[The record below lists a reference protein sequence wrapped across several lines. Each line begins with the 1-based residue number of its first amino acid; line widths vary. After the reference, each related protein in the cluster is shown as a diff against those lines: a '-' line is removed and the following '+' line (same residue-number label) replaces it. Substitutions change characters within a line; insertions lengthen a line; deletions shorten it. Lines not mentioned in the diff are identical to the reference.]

1 MATYKAPLKEIE
13 FVLHEIAGMPELT
26 ALPGFAEATPEL
38 VMGVLEEAAKLVE
51 GSIAPLN
58 RSGDEEG
65 CRFENGN
72 VFTPAGFKQAYE
84 LYTQAGWGGLAL
96 DPEYGGQGLPYLLST
111 AVGEMLISANTSFSM
126 YPGLSE
132 GCYEAIHTH
141 GTDALKK
148 LYLPRLVSGEWS
160 GTMCLTEPHAGSDVG
175 LGRTKAI
182 PQPDGTYLINGS
194 KIFISAGDHD
204 LTKNIIHLVLARL
217 PDAPAGIR
225 GITLFIVPKFLP
237 NADGSV
243 GARNKMSCGS
253 IEHKMG
259 IKASSTCV
267 LNFENAA
274 GYLIGEKNKGIQHMF
289 TMMNAARLYV
299 GLQGLGLAEHATQN
313 AVRYAK
319 ERRQGRP
326 LTRKG
331 ESSSEAVP
339 IIQHPDVRRMLLT
352 MKAYTEGCRM
362 LSYETAKRL
371 DLARH
376 HPDAGVREA
385 ATDYVDLMTPV
396 CKAFFTD
403 VGFEVSSL
411 GVQVFGGNGYIR
423 ETGMEQNIRD
433 AKIACIYEGTNGIQS
448 LDLIG
453 RKLPIGYG
461 RLLRRF
467 FEPVQAFIAAE
478 RNNADLEFILVPLQ
492 KTFGKLQQVTV
503 WMAERGMADPNDAA
517 AGACEYL
524 RLFGLVALGYFW
536 ARAAQVSITKTSDV
550 FYRGKLATARFYAA
564 HLLPQV
570 NALALSIMAGSEAV
584 MQPGEDCF

>member
-1 MATYKAPLKEIE
+1 
-13 FVLHEIAGMPELT
+13 
-26 ALPGFAEATPEL
+26 
-38 VMGVLEEAAKLVE
+38 
-51 GSIAPLN
+51 
-58 RSGDEEG
+58 
-65 CRFENGN
+65 
-72 VFTPAGFKQAYE
+72 
-84 LYTQAGWGGLAL
+84 
-96 DPEYGGQGLPYLLST
+96 
-111 AVGEMLISANTSFSM
+111 
-126 YPGLSE
+126 
-132 GCYEAIHTH
+132 
-141 GTDALKK
+141 
-148 LYLPRLVSGEWS
+148 
-160 GTMCLTEPHAGSDVG
+160 
-175 LGRTKAI
+175 
-182 PQPDGTYLINGS
+182 
-194 KIFISAGDHD
+194 
-204 LTKNIIHLVLARL
+204 
-217 PDAPAGIR
+217 
-225 GITLFIVPKFLP
+225 
-237 NADGSV
+237 
-243 GARNKMSCGS
+243 MSCGS

-467 FEPVQAFIAAE
+467 FEPVQAFIATE

>member
-1 MATYKAPLKEIE
+1 MATYKAPLKEME
-13 FVLHEIAGMPELT
+13 FVLQEIAGMPELT

-96 DPEYGGQGLPYLLST
+96 DPDYGGQGLPYLLST

-243 GARNKMSCGS
+243 GARNKVSCGS

-467 FEPVQAFIAAE
+467 FEPVQAFIATE

>member
-1 MATYKAPLKEIE
+1 MATYKAPLKEME
-13 FVLHEIAGMPELT
+13 FVLNEIAGLRELA

-38 VMGVLEEAAKLVE
+38 VTGVLEEAAKLVE

-65 CRFENGN
+65 CRFEKGN

-84 LYTQAGWGGLAL
+84 LYTQGGWGGLAL
-96 DPEYGGQGLPYLLST
+96 DPDYGGQGLPYLVST
-111 AVGEMLISANTSFSM
+111 AVAEMLISANTSFSM
-126 YPGLSE
+126 YPGLTE

-141 GTDALKK
+141 GTDELKK
-148 LYLPRLVSGEWS
+148 RYLPKLVSGEWS

-175 LGRTKAI
+175 LGRTKAL
-182 PQPDGTYLINGS
+182 PQPDGTYLISGS
-194 KIFISAGDHD
+194 KIFISAGEHD

-225 GITLFIVPKFLP
+225 GITLFIVPKFLL
-237 NADGSV
+237 NADGGEGS
-243 GARNKMSCGS
+243 RNKVSCGS

-267 LNFENAA
+267 LNFESAA
-274 GYLIGEKNKGIQHMF
+274 GYLIGEKNNGIQHMF

-313 AVRYAK
+313 AVQYAK
-319 ERRQGRP
+319 ERKQGRP

-362 LSYETAKRL
+362 LSYETAKQL

-376 HPDAGVREA
+376 HPDADVRQA
-385 ATDYVDLMTPV
+385 AMDYVDLMTPV

-423 ETGMEQNIRD
+423 EYGMEQNIRD

-453 RKLPIGYG
+453 RKLPTGYG

-467 FEPVQAFIAAE
+467 FEPEQAFIAAE
-478 RNNADLEFILVPLQ
+478 QNNADLQFILVPLQ

-503 WMAERGMADPNDAA
+503 WIAERGMADPNDAA
-517 AGACEYL
+517 AGAYEYL

-536 ARAAQVSITKTSDV
+536 ARAAKISMTKTDDV

-584 MQPGEDCF
+584 MQPDEACF

>member
-148 LYLPRLVSGEWS
+148 LDVPRLVSGEWS

-237 NADGSV
+237 DADGSV

-362 LSYETAKRL
+362 LSYETAKQL

-376 HPDAGVREA
+376 HPDAAARTA

-396 CKAFFTD
+396 CKAFLTD

-453 RKLPIGYG
+453 RKLPTGYG

-467 FEPVQAFIAAE
+467 FEPVQEFIAAE
-478 RNNADLEFILVPLQ
+478 QNNADLQFILVPLQ

-517 AGACEYL
+517 AGAYEYL

-536 ARAAQVSITKTSDV
+536 ARAAKISMTKTGDV

-584 MQPGEDCF
+584 MQPDEACF

>member
-1 MATYKAPLKEIE
+1 
-13 FVLHEIAGMPELT
+13 
-26 ALPGFAEATPEL
+26 
-38 VMGVLEEAAKLVE
+38 
-51 GSIAPLN
+51 
-58 RSGDEEG
+58 
-65 CRFENGN
+65 
-72 VFTPAGFKQAYE
+72 
-84 LYTQAGWGGLAL
+84 
-96 DPEYGGQGLPYLLST
+96 
-111 AVGEMLISANTSFSM
+111 
-126 YPGLSE
+126 
-132 GCYEAIHTH
+132 
-141 GTDALKK
+141 
-148 LYLPRLVSGEWS
+148 
-160 GTMCLTEPHAGSDVG
+160 MCLTEPHAGSDVG
-175 LGRTKAI
+175 LGRTKAL
-182 PQPDGTYLINGS
+182 PQPDGTYLISGS
-194 KIFISAGDHD
+194 KIFISAGEHD

-225 GITLFIVPKFLP
+225 GITLFIVPKFLL
-237 NADGSV
+237 NADGGEGS
-243 GARNKMSCGS
+243 RNKVSCGS

-267 LNFENAA
+267 LNFESAV
-274 GYLIGEKNKGIQHMF
+274 GYLIGEKNNGIQHMF

-313 AVRYAK
+313 AVQYAK

-362 LSYETAKRL
+362 LSYETAKQL

-376 HPDAGVREA
+376 HPDADVRQA
-385 ATDYVDLMTPV
+385 AMDYVDLMTPV

-423 ETGMEQNIRD
+423 EYGMEQNIRD

-453 RKLPIGYG
+453 RKLPTGYG

-467 FEPVQAFIAAE
+467 FEPVQTFIAAE
-478 RNNADLEFILVPLQ
+478 QNNADLQFILVPLQ

-503 WMAERGMADPNDAA
+503 WIAERGMADPNDAA
-517 AGACEYL
+517 AGAYEYL

-536 ARAAQVSITKTSDV
+536 ARAAKISMTKTDDV

-584 MQPGEDCF
+584 MQPDEACF

>member
-1 MATYKAPLKEIE
+1 MATYKAPLKEME
-13 FVLHEIAGMPELT
+13 FVLNEIAGLRELA

-38 VMGVLEEAAKLVE
+38 VTGVLEEAAKLVE

-65 CRFENGN
+65 CRFEKGD

-84 LYTQAGWGGLAL
+84 LYTQGGWGGLAL
-96 DPEYGGQGLPYLLST
+96 DPEYGGQGLPYLVST
-111 AVGEMLISANTSFSM
+111 AVAEMLISANTSFSM
-126 YPGLSE
+126 YPGLTE

-141 GTDALKK
+141 GTDELKK
-148 LYLPRLVSGEWS
+148 RYLPKLVSGEWS

-175 LGRTKAI
+175 LGRTKAL
-182 PQPDGTYLINGS
+182 PQPDGTYLISGS
-194 KIFISAGDHD
+194 KIFISAGEHD

-225 GITLFIVPKFLP
+225 GITLFIVPKFLL
-237 NADGSV
+237 NADGGEGS
-243 GARNKMSCGS
+243 RNKVSCGS

-267 LNFENAA
+267 LNFESAA
-274 GYLIGEKNKGIQHMF
+274 GYLIGEKNNGIQHMF

-313 AVRYAK
+313 AVQYAK

-362 LSYETAKRL
+362 LSYETAKQL

-376 HPDAGVREA
+376 HPDADVRQA
-385 ATDYVDLMTPV
+385 AMDYVDLMTPV

-423 ETGMEQNIRD
+423 EYGMEQNIRD

-453 RKLPIGYG
+453 RKLPTGYG

-467 FEPVQAFIAAE
+467 FEPVQTFIAAE
-478 RNNADLEFILVPLQ
+478 QNNADLQFILVPLQ

-503 WMAERGMADPNDAA
+503 WIAERGMADPNDAA
-517 AGACEYL
+517 AGAYEYL

-536 ARAAQVSITKTSDV
+536 ARAAKISMTKTDDV

-584 MQPGEDCF
+584 MQPDEACF

>member
-1 MATYKAPLKEIE
+1 MATYKAPLKEME

-467 FEPVQAFIAAE
+467 FEPVQAFIATE

>member
-1 MATYKAPLKEIE
+1 MATYKAPLKEME

-96 DPEYGGQGLPYLLST
+96 DPDYGGQGLPYLLST

>member
-84 LYTQAGWGGLAL
+84 LYTQAGWVGLAL

>member
-1 MATYKAPLKEIE
+1 MATYKAPLKEME
-13 FVLHEIAGMPELT
+13 FVLQEIAGMPELT

-467 FEPVQAFIAAE
+467 FEPVQAFIATE

>member
-1 MATYKAPLKEIE
+1 MATYKAPLKEME
-13 FVLHEIAGMPELT
+13 FVLQEVAGLRDLN
-26 ALPGFAEATPEL
+26 ALERFAEATPDL

-51 GSIAPLN
+51 GTIAPLN

-65 CRFENGN
+65 CRFEKGN

-84 LYTQAGWGGLAL
+84 LYTQGGWGGLAL

-111 AVGEMLISANTSFSM
+111 AVGEMLVSANTSFSM

-141 GTDALKK
+141 GTDELKK
-148 LYLPRLVSGEWS
+148 LYLPKLVSGEWS

-175 LGRTKAI
+175 LGRTKAL
-182 PQPDGTYLINGS
+182 PQPDGTYLISGS
-194 KIFISAGDHD
+194 KIFISAGEHD

-225 GITLFIVPKFLP
+225 GITLFIVPKFLL
-237 NADGSV
+237 NADGSA
-243 GARNKMSCGS
+243 GARNKVMCGS

-259 IKASSTCV
+259 IKASST
-267 LNFENAA
+267 
-274 GYLIGEKNKGIQHMF
+274 F
-289 TMMNAARLYV
+289 TMMNAARLFV

-313 AVRYAK
+313 AVQYAK
-319 ERRQGRP
+319 ERKQGRP

-362 LSYETAKRL
+362 LSYETAKQL

-376 HPDAGVREA
+376 HPDAAAREA

-396 CKAFFTD
+396 CKAFLTD
-403 VGFEVSSL
+403 VGFDVSSL

-423 ETGMEQNIRD
+423 EYGMEQNIRD

-453 RKLPIGYG
+453 RKLPTGYG

-478 RNNADLEFILVPLQ
+478 QNNADLQFILVPLQ

-517 AGACEYL
+517 AGAYEYL

-536 ARAAQVSITKTSDV
+536 ARAAKISMTKTGDV

-584 MQPGEDCF
+584 MQPDEAWF

>member
-1 MATYKAPLKEIE
+1 MATYKAPLKEME

>member
-1 MATYKAPLKEIE
+1 MATYKAPLKEMQ
-13 FVLHEIAGMPELT
+13 FVLQEIAGMPELT
-26 ALPGFAEATPEL
+26 ALPAFAEATPDL
-38 VMGVLEEAAKLVE
+38 VMGVLEEVAKLVE

-65 CRFENGN
+65 CRFEQGN
-72 VFTPAGFKQAYE
+72 VFTPAGFKEAYE
-84 LYTQAGWGGLAL
+84 LYTQGGWGGLAL

-111 AVGEMLISANTSFSM
+111 AAGEMLISANTSFSM

-141 GTDALKK
+141 GTDSLKK
-148 LYLPRLVSGEWS
+148 LYLPKLVSGEWS

-182 PQPDGTYLINGS
+182 AQPDGTYLINGS
-194 KIFISAGDHD
+194 KIFISAGEHD

-243 GARNKMSCGS
+243 GARNKMGCGS

-259 IKASSTCV
+259 IKASSTCL
-267 LNFENAA
+267 LNFENAV

-289 TMMNAARLYV
+289 TMMNAARLFV

-313 AVRYAK
+313 AVQYAK
-319 ERRQGRP
+319 ERKQGRP

-376 HPDAGVREA
+376 HPDAAVREA
-385 ATDYVDLMTPV
+385 AMDYVDLMTPV

-403 VGFEVSSL
+403 IGFEVSSL

-423 ETGMEQNIRD
+423 EYGMEQNIRD

-453 RKLPIGYG
+453 RKLPTGYG

-467 FEPVQAFIAAE
+467 FEPVQEFIAAE
-478 RNNADLEFILVPLQ
+478 QNNAELQFILVPLQ

-503 WMAERGMADPNDAA
+503 WMAERGMADSNDAA

-524 RLFGLVALGYFW
+524 RLFALVALAHFW
-536 ARAAQVSITKTSDV
+536 ARAAKISLTQTDDA
-550 FYRGKLATARFYAA
+550 FYRGKLATARFYGA

-584 MQPGEDCF
+584 MQPDEACF

>member
-1 MATYKAPLKEIE
+1 MATYKAPLKEME
-13 FVLHEIAGMPELT
+13 FVLREIAGIEELN
-26 ALPGFAEATPEL
+26 ALPPFAEAGPDL
-38 VMGVLEEAAKLVE
+38 VGGVLEEAAKLVE

-72 VFTPAGFKQAYE
+72 VFTPKGFKGAYE
-84 LYTQAGWGGLAL
+84 LYAQGGWIGLSL
-96 DPEYGGQGLPYLLST
+96 DPKYGGQGLPYLLGT

-141 GTDALKK
+141 GTEELKTR
-148 LYLPRLVSGEWS
+148 YLPKLVSGEWS
-160 GTMCLTEPHAGSDVG
+160 GSMCLTEPHAGSDVG
-175 LGRTKAI
+175 LGRTKAV
-182 PQPDGTYLINGS
+182 PQADGTYLISGS
-194 KIFISAGDHD
+194 KIFISCGEHD

-225 GITLFIVPKFLP
+225 GITLFIVPKFLL
-237 NADGSV
+237 NADGSE
-243 GARNKMSCGS
+243 GSRNKVYCGS

-267 LNFENAA
+267 LNFENAV

-313 AVRYAK
+313 AVQYAK
-319 ERRQGRP
+319 ERKQGRP

-331 ESSSEAVP
+331 ESSGEAVP

-362 LSYETAKRL
+362 LSYETAKQL

-376 HPDAGVREA
+376 HTDDAVRQTA
-385 ATDYVDLMTPV
+385 MDYVDLMTPI
-396 CKAFFTD
+396 CKAFLTD

-423 ETGMEQNIRD
+423 EYGMEQNIRD
-433 AKIACIYEGTNGIQS
+433 AKITCIYEGTNGIQS

-453 RKLPIGYG
+453 RKLPTGYG

-478 RNNADLEFILVPLQ
+478 QNNADLQFILLPLQ
-492 KTFGKLQQVTV
+492 KTFAKLQQVTV
-503 WMAERGMADPNDAA
+503 WIAERGTADPNEAA
-517 AGACEYL
+517 AGATEYL

-536 ARAAQVSITKTSDV
+536 TRAAKIALPKAGDA

-570 NALALSIMAGSEAV
+570 NALALSILAGSEAV
-584 MQPGEDCF
+584 MQPDEACF

>member
-38 VMGVLEEAAKLVE
+38 VMGVLDEAAKLVE